1 MAFLSPYGSNTPGRE
16 EAGKI
21 SSGHKGV
28 WGQDLAPGDYGL
40 CLRIKDMGKNVLE
53 EKTPEL
59 TRQILL
65 SRFSP
70 GSSALALGE

>member
-1 MAFLSPYGSNTPGRE
+1 MAFLSPYGSKTPGRE

-21 SSGHKGV
+21 FSGHKGV

-65 SRFSP
+65 SGFSL
-70 GSSALALGE
+70 GSVCSGLG